1 MSQMKKIKSPL
12 GYTQDDFNIAF
23 NASNEFYNQDTDQD
37 INQDTDQDNNTNQD
51 TDQDTN
57 TDQDNKTCKNNYQN
71 NYEDLGIN
79 IKNLFFEILEM
90 LANGENPIPYVMD
103 NQQRQ
108 FTFSI
113 MILIIGGLLLF
124 FSNLMIE

>member
-37 INQDTDQDNNTNQD
+37 NNINQDTDED
-51 TDQDTN
+51 TDQDNINQNTN
-57 TDQDNKTCKNNYQN
+57 QNNKTCKNNYQN

-90 LANGENPIPYVMD
+90 LANGENPISYVMD

>member
-37 INQDTDQDNNTNQD
+37 NNINQN
-51 TDQDTN
+51 
-57 TDQDNKTCKNNYQN
+57 NKTCKNNYQN